1 MENTKTSGIV
11 AKIMTILNLGEEGKV
26 GSFFNG
32 LEKHYTSHISKL
44 EHNLKSLEF
53 KYNSDVDNLN
63 DCLADAVEDLE
74 NSWLYVDLE
83 KIQTREDQ
91 KNYINEYNTNISRA
105 TAIVEGLEDDLE
117 KLEKSHNT
125 SIEDINNQITEYKAR
140 LAKIK

>member
-32 LEKHYTSHISKL
+32 LEKHYTSSITEL
-44 EHNLKSLEF
+44 EHNLQSLELR
-53 KYNSDVDNLN
+53 YASDSNKLQDSLT
-63 DCLADAVEDLE
+63 DAKEDLE
-74 NSWLYVDLE
+74 NAWLQVDVE

-91 KNYINEYNTNISRA
+91 RNYIKVYNNNISRA
-105 TAIVEGLEDDLE
+105 TAVVEGLEDDLE
-117 KLEKSHNT
+117 KLDKSHNT
-125 SIEDINNQITEYKAR
+125 AIEDINNQITEYKAR